1 MADITPHTVLDVD
14 LLKIETGIHEKLSH
28 EQLIWEYIDGTLEKV
43 HSQQLEAM
51 CFLLRAQNGV
61 ELTFL
66 LVYILLHKA
75 IGCLQQHKGPLK
87 KWTESSKLV
96 ISISGATSN
105 NRNFLTIKAVW
116 SCHFY

>member
-1 MADITPHTVLDVD
+1 
-14 LLKIETGIHEKLSH
+14 
-28 EQLIWEYIDGTLEKV
+28 
-43 HSQQLEAM
+43 M

-87 KWTESSKLV
+87 KWTEYSKLA
-96 ISISGATSN
+96 ISILGATN
-105 NRNFLTIKAVW
+105 NIRNFTATQSGVELT
-116 SCHFY
+116 FLL

>member
-75 IGCLQQHKGPLK
+75 TGCLQQHRPGGR
-87 KWTESSKLV
+87 TINLV
-96 ISISGATSN
+96 GASG
-105 NRNFLTIKAVW
+105 IKAIIVIKKDKLL
-116 SCHFY
+116 

>member
-1 MADITPHTVLDVD
+1 
-14 LLKIETGIHEKLSH
+14 
-28 EQLIWEYIDGTLEKV
+28 
-43 HSQQLEAM
+43 M

-96 ISISGATSN
+96 ISISGATCN
-105 NRNFLTIKAVW
+105 VRNLIPTQIGVELTFISIIIYFAAQGHWLFATRQEADEEMDEILKI
-116 SCHFY
+116 HP